1 MSAAATTPVPQGVV
15 CVLGMHRSGTS
26 AVARTLDLLGV
37 DFGPPE
43 QLFPARVDNP
53 EGFFEHKGLVEV
65 NEEILRRFGGS
76 WHEPPVFPSGWE
88 LSSLVSDLRE
98 RAARV
103 MRDDFSERPSWGW
116 KDPRACLT
124 LPFWRPLLPP
134 TRYVLCLRNPLA
146 VARSLQLRDGF
157 PIDKSGRLWLDHV
170 ISALTQTTSEPRLIV
185 AYEDLVASWEPEVR
199 RIARFLNRRDEG
211 GEVTSQAIQASL
223 RPDLQHHRASLQGT
237 LAERALPLGARMLYL
252 GLVLA
257 LIQHRD
263 SPTGPEDMDAAV
275 KILTQA
281 VVEEQVAS
289 SASAAD
295 RQALLETCHRL
306 LAVQE
311 GFRTERDGLHA
322 EVERLQNVVRRQWAA
337 LAELGNHPL
346 WRAYRSLR
354 FAVLPRGSR
363 REGAYMRARRWLGPG
378 RANR

>member
-1 MSAAATTPVPQGVV
+1 
-15 CVLGMHRSGTS
+15 
-26 AVARTLDLLGV
+26 VARTLALLGV

-43 QLFPARVDNP
+43 HLFAGRGDNP
-53 EGFFEHKGLVEV
+53 EGFFEHMGLVEV
-65 NEEILRRFGGS
+65 NEEILRRFGAS
-76 WHEPPVFPSGWE
+76 WHEPPPFPSGWE
-88 LSSLVSDLRE
+88 LSALVSDLRE

-103 MRDDFSERPSWGW
+103 IRDDFSERSFWGW

-134 TRYVLCLRNPLA
+134 TRYVLCLRSPLS

-157 PIDKSGRLWLDHV
+157 PIDKSGRLWLDHM
-170 ISALTQTTSEPRLIV
+170 ISALTLTATEPRLIV

-199 RIARFLNRRDEG
+199 RIARFLHHR
-211 GEVTSQAIQASL
+211 GEVTSQAIEASF
-223 RPDLQHHRASLQGT
+223 RPDLQHHRASLVET
-237 LAERALPLGARMLYL
+237 VAERALPLGARMLYL

-263 SPTGPEDMDAAV
+263 GPTGLDETNTAV

-281 VVEEQVAS
+281 VAEDPVTLKGLAGDQ
-289 SASAAD
+289 
-295 RQALLETCHRL
+295 QPLLDAYHRL
-306 LAVQE
+306 LLVQE
-311 GFRTERDGLHA
+311 GLRA
-322 EVERLQNVVRRQWAA
+322 ELESLQTDLTRQRAA

-354 FAVLPRGSR
+354 FALLPQGSR
-363 REGAYMRARRWLGPG
+363 REGAYMRARRWLGAEH